1 MCGLA
6 GMIDPRLSLD
16 EGGPLLDRMLFSIR
30 HRGPD
35 SSGTWVDGPVWLGHN
50 RLSILDLSELGN
62 QPMHYDDLVIV
73 HNGEVYNYLELRRE
87 LEERGLRFRSESDTE
102 VIVAAYKAWG
112 AACVERFIG
121 MWAFAIWDRTR
132 RELFCSRDRFG
143 IKPFYYIHAGD
154 RFYFGSEYKPLKLS
168 PLFRSELNRD
178 QIRRGLHVG
187 GVAYRDETYYQ
198 CLKALPERSNLLF
211 KDGNVVV
218 SQYWDLDARQRF
230 TGTFDEKRQRFLEL
244 FRDSVRLQ
252 MRSDVPVAGMLS
264 GGIDS
269 SSITSI
275 VGTDFSNVPY
285 KAFTIYYGGWRK
297 MDERPWASIVAS
309 AFPNV
314 EHVTFTP
321 TDDDLAASY
330 DTIVDAFDTPVP
342 AATPVNAYFVLKG
355 VAEHGLK
362 VVLDGQGADE
372 YLAGYFP
379 SYDRQIA
386 QLLRRLRLIKA
397 LTALRDYRRERS
409 TNPLATLRVAATSVL
424 AAAVDE
430 EALYV
435 RHFHP
440 TLKQAL
446 TRDVPI
452 SLPHVPGSR
461 MQQNDYHLIFG
472 WYLPSLLHYGDRM
485 SMISSVESRVPFLD
499 HRLVEFAFG
508 LDDDDKIHR
517 GRTKHILRESLAGV
531 LATEIAA
538 RRDKQPFLGGEV
550 DHWLRGP
557 LRFLT
562 ETPIDFDGLGL
573 IPSERANE
581 LVREFRDGERR
592 LAGWIWS
599 LAGLNYWLR
608 RN

>member
-1 MCGLA
+1 MV
-6 GMIDPRLSLD
+6 DPRLSLD
-16 EGGPLLDRMLFSIR
+16 DGGRLIERMLGSIR

-35 SSGTWVDGPVWLGHN
+35 ASGSWVDAPVWLGHN
-50 RLSILDLSELGN
+50 RLSIIDLSDLGN
-62 QPMHYDDLVIV
+62 QPMVYDDLVIV
-73 HNGEVYNYLELRRE
+73 HNGEVYNYLELRQE
-87 LEERGLRFRSESDTE
+87 LAQRGHGFRSHTDTE
-102 VIVAAYKAWG
+102 VIAAAYKAWG
-112 AACVERFIG
+112 AACVDRFIG
-121 MWAFAIWDRTR
+121 MWAFAIWDRSR

-143 IKPFYYIHAGD
+143 IKPFYYVHDGD

-168 PLFRSELNRD
+168 PLFRSELNRE

-187 GVAYRDETYYQ
+187 GVAYRDETYYR

-211 KDGNVVV
+211 RNGAVTV
-218 SQYWDLDARQRF
+218 SRYWDLDATPEFR
-230 TGTFDEKRQRFLEL
+230 GTFDDKRQRFLEL

-252 MRSDVPVAGMLS
+252 MRSAVPVAGMLS

-269 SSITSI
+269 SSITSV
-275 VGTDFSNVPY
+275 VGTDFPSVPY

-314 EHVTFTP
+314 EHVKFTP
-321 TDDDLAASY
+321 TDDELAESY
-330 DTIVDAFDTPVP
+330 DQIVHAFDTPVP
-342 AATPVNAYFVLKG
+342 ASTPVNAYFVLRE
-355 VAEHGLK
+355 VARHRLK

-372 YLAGYFP
+372 YLAGYLP

-386 QLLRRLRLIKA
+386 ELLRRLRFVKA
-397 LTALRDYRRERS
+397 IAALRDYRRERS
-409 TNPLATLRVAATSVL
+409 ANLLATLRVAATG
-424 AAAVDE
+424 AAAAVVDE
-430 EALYV
+430 EALYL

-440 TLKQAL
+440 TLRQAL
-446 TRDVPI
+446 ARDVPI
-452 SLPHVPGSR
+452 SLERVPGSR
-461 MQQNDYHLIFG
+461 MQQNEYHLFFG
-472 WYLPSLLHYGDRM
+472 WFLPSLLHYGDRM
-485 SMISSVESRVPFLD
+485 SMAWSVESRVPFLD
-499 HRLVEFAFG
+499 HRLVQFAYA
-508 LDDDDKIHR
+508 LDDEDKIRR

-531 LATEIAA
+531 LPDEIAA

-573 IPSERANE
+573 LPSRRANE
-581 LVREFRDGERR
+581 LVREFRDGKRR
-592 LAGWIWS
+592 LSGWVWS
-599 LAGLNYWLR
+599 LTGLNYWLH

>member
-211 KDGNVVV
+211 KDGNVEATKVGAV
-218 SQYWDLDARQRF
+218 SKSQ
-230 TGTFDEKRQRFLEL
+230 
-244 FRDSVRLQ
+244 
-252 MRSDVPVAGMLS
+252 
-264 GGIDS
+264 
-269 SSITSI
+269 
-275 VGTDFSNVPY
+275 
-285 KAFTIYYGGWRK
+285 
-297 MDERPWASIVAS
+297 
-309 AFPNV
+309 
-314 EHVTFTP
+314 
-321 TDDDLAASY
+321 
-330 DTIVDAFDTPVP
+330 
-342 AATPVNAYFVLKG
+342 
-355 VAEHGLK
+355 
-362 VVLDGQGADE
+362 
-372 YLAGYFP
+372 
-379 SYDRQIA
+379 
-386 QLLRRLRLIKA
+386 
-397 LTALRDYRRERS
+397 LTA
-409 TNPLATLRVAATSVL
+409 
-424 AAAVDE
+424 
-430 EALYV
+430 
-435 RHFHP
+435 F
-440 TLKQAL
+440 
-446 TRDVPI
+446 
-452 SLPHVPGSR
+452 
-461 MQQNDYHLIFG
+461 
-472 WYLPSLLHYGDRM
+472 
-485 SMISSVESRVPFLD
+485 
-499 HRLVEFAFG
+499 
-508 LDDDDKIHR
+508 
-517 GRTKHILRESLAGV
+517 
-531 LATEIAA
+531 
-538 RRDKQPFLGGEV
+538 
-550 DHWLRGP
+550 
-557 LRFLT
+557 
-562 ETPIDFDGLGL
+562 ID
-573 IPSERANE
+573 AN
-581 LVREFRDGERR
+581 
-592 LAGWIWS
+592 I
-599 LAGLNYWLR
+599 
-608 RN
+608 